1 MKLICGIAQALLGI
15 VKSVLYVLL
24 PVISITVPIV
34 AIPVLNVSG
43 LTLIRM
49 NNTVAYLT
57 LAAYALLLIF
67 SVGPLQR
74 FGVVPAV
81 IALAMEIITIATAG
95 SFMSSGDI
103 NFLHSLIPPEFQQY
117 LQAGLSQLA
126 PEFQQYSQDLQAG
139 LSQLAKPGI
148 GLLLNMLL
156 TVLYAVSSIA
166 SMSIS
171 SDSSSRSNG
180 GHGGSRTNT
189 PRISDKGQSS
199 GGNRSHPML

>member
-1 MKLICGIAQALLGI
+1 MKLICGIAQALLAI
-15 VKSVLYVLL
+15 VKSVLYILL

-34 AIPVLNVSG
+34 AIPILNVSG

-81 IALAMEIITIATAG
+81 IALAMEIITMATAG

-103 NFLHSLIPPEFQQY
+103 NFLLSLIPPEFQQY
-117 LQAGLSQLA
+117 SQ
-126 PEFQQYSQDLQAG
+126 YLQAG

-156 TVLYAVSSIA
+156 TVLYAVLSIA
-166 SMSIS
+166 SMFIS